1 MQDPHHGKKPG
12 MHAICIPSPSFLDF
26 HFVAVF
32 YVLVGAKKSV
42 CELLNVVTVTL
53 LFWRIPHL
61 YWNLWGCKTSLLK
74 SCSMCGPA
82 FSLL

>member
-53 LFWRIPHL
+53 FFF
-61 YWNLWGCKTSLLK
+61 G
-74 SCSMCGPA
+74 A
-82 FSLL
+82 FLISTGTFAAARQAC

>member
-53 LFWRIPHL
+53 FFLAHSS
-61 YWNLWGCKTSLLK
+61 SLLEPLGLQDK
-74 SCSMCGPA
+74 HA
-82 FSLL
+82 EKLVNV